1 MQKFYIILIILYKL
15 KSNWNWLYDKFILR
29 FDTKRLTFIYRYV
42 PKRFALKI
50 VRIKNLYL
58 EQSRNKIFQIRVT

>member
-58 EQSRNKIFQIRVT
+58 EQSRNKIF

>member
-29 FDTKRLTFIYRYV
+29 FDTKRLTFIYHYV

>member
-1 MQKFYIILIILYKL
+1 MDKFYIILIILYKL

>member
-1 MQKFYIILIILYKL
+1 MDKFYIILIILYKL
-15 KSNWNWLYDKFILR
+15 KSNWLYDKFILR

>member
-1 MQKFYIILIILYKL
+1 MDKFYIILIILYKL
-15 KSNWNWLYDKFILR
+15 KSNWLYDKFILR

-50 VRIKNLYL
+50 VRIKILYL
-58 EQSRNKIFQIRVT
+58 EQSRNKIF

>member
-15 KSNWNWLYDKFILR
+15 KSNWNWLCDKFILR

>member
-1 MQKFYIILIILYKL
+1 MDKFYILIILYKL
-15 KSNWNWLYDKFILR
+15 KSNWLYDKFILR